1 MLNKFFSVLYC
12 SCLVTV
18 VAGQSLV
25 LPAKP
30 LQQRYIGSAGQDEL
44 VSACT
49 NWRGDIASVG
59 NAAKGDNG
67 GQDISLALFDSRLGL
82 LTERHIGR
90 KGDDGAHQIITLPDG
105 RYLLAGYS
113 EKPGG
118 KSKVRANYFGKSD
131 GWALILN
138 ENGHIEREILLGTA
152 QDDAFTAAAAL
163 PDGSV
168 WLAGNS
174 GAQAW
179 VVLLSPAL
187 EVVFDKKFQYH
198 LLPTAIYAATNGP
211 DGTLFMTGQVTEY
224 DQNKLWIGGIN
235 PAGKMTME
243 KTFPTAQA
251 ECGTGI
257 TTLGTAQLAITG
269 NVTGTPLR
277 ENGCIALLDQTG
289 VLQSYT
295 TLGGREFD
303 QSHCILQLADGRL
316 MTGGGSASFERGS
329 RRISAWLSLLSATGT
344 NPQDFYYGSKLDD
357 EVRALLQH
365 PDGRLIALGTTAKK
379 VLKMRQGWLF
389 ELSTALTT
397 AANLENIRIS
407 MPTDIQLL
415 APENAA
421 NTQRMHFVA
430 GLKNTTQVP
439 MYQVSATI
447 LNATS
452 LPFTV
457 NQGRSIMLPPLLP
470 NQEYQRPIPLLLSGN
485 ITAGT
490 HELRLQYYV
499 GTTPVGAPQ
508 TVRLRTNGVAEPQL
522 SLSIAAP
529 DSALV
534 LGQTTQVRVVA
545 RNTGNATAQEVN
557 LAITAP
563 PGVKVP
569 ANAVLGA
576 IAPGAEATFWLPV
589 TPENT
594 SVGQSVFQLLARAD
608 DATLEYFATSTA
620 TFDVRA
626 ATLPVNS
633 TPAQADYTVAVWV
646 YPNPD
651 NFERSE
657 LVWTQEDI
665 TVQIKIVSNKPVQK
679 QQFCLEIN
687 GVPCST
693 GAKFDEVQIK
703 GDKAS
708 RTFSQSV
715 RLQKGENVLQAVV
728 QGPNGPIKSEPLNIA
743 YSPAKPN
750 LHLICIGVPAA
761 DLKYTTK
768 DARDFCA
775 AMTGLPNAAFD
786 KIFVDTLFSE
796 EKTTKT
802 AILKT
807 LRRVQYRYAAL
818 QILPKDLL
826 VIFVSGHG
834 MGSYDGS
841 FRLAASDYD
850 APFLE
855 ETSLDFEQ
863 DIINYIQT
871 VPCRKLFIIDACH
884 SGNAPGSGIAHIA
897 ERKNGL
903 NMLLSCQPD
912 EFSYEDDAWQ
922 NGAFTHAL
930 MKGLQQFGNA
940 KNTLDLNQNRQLD
953 VRELFDF
960 MQKEVPALVD
970 KKRPKTKT
978 GQRPNLFLADGKTP
992 LVILE

>member
-1 MLNKFFSVLYC
+1 MLNKLYSVLFC
-12 SCLVTV
+12 TCLVTA

-30 LQQRYIGSAGQDEL
+30 LQQRYTGSAGQDEL

-49 NWRGDIASVG
+49 NWRGDIACAG
-59 NAAKGDNG
+59 NAAKGNNG
-67 GQDISLALFDSRLGL
+67 GQDMSLALFDSRLGVL
-82 LTERHIGR
+82 VERHIGR
-90 KGDDGAHQIITLPDG
+90 KNDDGAHQIIALPDG

-113 EKPGG
+113 VQPGG
-118 KSKVRANYFGKSD
+118 KPKVRANYFGKSD

-138 ENGHIEREILLGTA
+138 ENGNIEREILLGTPD
-152 QDDAFTAAAAL
+152 DDAFTAAAAL

-179 VVLLSPAL
+179 AVLLSPAL
-187 EVVFDKKFQYH
+187 EVIWEKKFQYH
-198 LLPTAIYAATNGP
+198 RLPTVVRAATVGP
-211 DGTLFMTGQVTEY
+211 DGTLFMTGQITEFN
-224 DQNKLWIGGIN
+224 QPQLWLGGIN
-235 PAGKMTME
+235 TQGKMTME
-243 KTFPTAQA
+243 RTFPPSQA
-251 ECGTGI
+251 TTGTGI
-257 TTLGTAQLAITG
+257 VTLANQQMALSGH
-269 NVTGTPLR
+269 VTDSPLR
-277 ENGCIALLDQTG
+277 DNGCIAVVDQSG

-295 TLGGREFD
+295 SLGGREWD
-303 QSHCILQLADGRL
+303 QSHCIFQLADNRL
-316 MTGGGSASFERGS
+316 LTGGGSASFERGS
-329 RRISAWLSLLSATGT
+329 RRISAWLTLHNPDGT
-344 NPQDFYYGSKLDD
+344 DARDFYYGSKLDD
-357 EVRALLQH
+357 EVRAIVQLT
-365 PDGRLIALGTTAKK
+365 DGRLLALGTTAKK
-379 VLKMRQGWLF
+379 VLKMRQGWLL
-389 ELSTALTT
+389 ELSNALVSNVNGASIRVQTPP
-397 AANLENIRIS
+397 EIRIS
-407 MPTDIQLL
+407 GKG
-415 APENAA
+415 
-421 NTQRMHFVA
+421 TQRAHLVA
-430 GLKNTTQVP
+430 QLHNTTQQP
-439 MYQVSATI
+439 IYQLSAKI
-447 LNATS
+447 LNATA

-457 NQGRSIMLPPLLP
+457 NQGRSIALPPLMP
-470 NQEYQRPIPLLLSGN
+470 QQERPQAIPFVISGT
-485 ITAGT
+485 IPAGV
-490 HELRLQYYV
+490 HELQVQYYA
-499 GTTPVGAPQ
+499 GTTPIGAPQ
-508 TVRLRTNGVAEPQL
+508 TVRLISDAVAQPQL
-522 SLSIAAP
+522 ELTIAQP
-529 DSALV
+529 DSALT
-534 LGQTTQVRVVA
+534 LGATTTLRLIA
-545 RNTGNATAQEVN
+545 RNTGQATAQDVV
-557 LAITAP
+557 LSITAP
-563 PGVKVP
+563 PGVKIP
-569 ANAVLGA
+569 ASATLGNL
-576 IAPGAEATFWLPV
+576 APGASIEYSLPV

-594 SVGQSVFQLLARAD
+594 SVGPRAFQLLARAD
-608 DATLEYFATSTA
+608 DATLEHFASATA
-620 TFDVRA
+620 TFDVLA
-626 ATLPVNS
+626 AAIPATA
-633 TPAQADYTVAVWV
+633 TPPAADYTVAVWV

-651 NFERSE
+651 NFDRPE
-657 LVWTQEDI
+657 LVWSQEDI
-665 TVQIKIVSNKPVQK
+665 TVQIKIVSNKPVNK

-708 RTFSQSV
+708 RTFSQNV
-715 RLQKGENVLQAVV
+715 RLQKGENVLQAIV
-728 QGPNGPIKSEPLNIA
+728 QGPNGPVKSEPLKIA

-775 AMTGLPNAAFD
+775 AMTGLPNAAFG

-807 LRRVQYRYAAL
+807 LRRLQYRHADL

-863 DIINYIQT
+863 DMINYIQT

-897 ERKNGL
+897 ERKNSL

-912 EFSYEDDAWQ
+912 EYSYEDDAWQ

-930 MKGLQQFGNA
+930 MKGLQQFGSA

-978 GQRPNLFLADGKTP
+978 GQRPNLFLADAKTP
-992 LVILE
+992 LVIWE